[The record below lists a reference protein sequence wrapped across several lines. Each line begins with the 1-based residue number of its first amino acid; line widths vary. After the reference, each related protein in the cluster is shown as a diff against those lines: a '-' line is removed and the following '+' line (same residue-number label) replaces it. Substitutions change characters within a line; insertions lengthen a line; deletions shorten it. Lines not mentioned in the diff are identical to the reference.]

1 MIYDLQKASM
11 LKRISAWLLDII
23 LLTIVAAGFALLFS
37 GLFGFD
43 AHNETLNNTYAK
55 YEQQYGIQF
64 DITQESYDSLS
75 QEQKDLYQAAYDS
88 LSTDHEAV
96 YAYNML
102 MQLSILIVTLG
113 IFFAYLLLEFAVP
126 LWLKHGQTVGKKI
139 FGIAVMRAD
148 GVQLGAVALFV
159 RTVLGK
165 YTIETMIPVLI
176 IMMIFWGSI
185 GIVGPIVLGLI
196 GLLQIVLLIV
206 SRTNSVI
213 HDYLANTVTVDMSS
227 QLIFRTTE
235 ELIAYQKR
243 VAAEKAAKQVY

>member
-43 AHNETLNNTYAK
+43 AHNETLNNAYAK

>member
-43 AHNETLNNTYAK
+43 AHNEALNNAYAK

-88 LSTDHEAV
+88 LSIDHEAV

-196 GLLQIVLLIV
+196 GLLQIILLIV

>member
-43 AHNETLNNTYAK
+43 AHNETLNNAYAK

-227 QLIFRTTE
+227 QLIFRTPE

>member
-43 AHNETLNNTYAK
+43 AHNETLNNAYAK

-75 QEQKDLYQAAYDS
+75 QEQKNLYQAAYDS

-113 IFFAYLLLEFAVP
+113 IFFAYLVLEFAVP

-196 GLLQIVLLIV
+196 GLLQIVLLIA

>member
-43 AHNETLNNTYAK
+43 AHNETLNNAYAK
-55 YEQQYGIQF
+55 YEQQYGIQL

-196 GLLQIVLLIV
+196 GLLQIILLIV

>member
-43 AHNETLNNTYAK
+43 AHNEALNNAYAK

-88 LSTDHEAV
+88 LSIDHEAV

-165 YTIETMIPVLI
+165 YTIETMIPVYILL
-176 IMMIFWGSI
+176 MLFFGAMGLT
-185 GIVGPIVLGLI
+185 GTLVLFA
-196 GLLQIVLLIV
+196 LLAAQVCCL
-206 SRTNSVI
+206 SFTKTNSAI
-213 HDYLANTVTVDMSS
+213 HDLLAGTVVVDMAS
-227 QLIFRTTE
+227 QTIFRTTE
-235 ELIAYQKR
+235 ELISYQKK
-243 VAAEKAAKQVY
+243 VAAERAARQTY

>member
-1 MIYDLQKASM
+1 
-11 LKRISAWLLDII
+11 
-23 LLTIVAAGFALLFS
+23 
-37 GLFGFD
+37 
-43 AHNETLNNTYAK
+43 
-55 YEQQYGIQF
+55 
-64 DITQESYDSLS
+64 
-75 QEQKDLYQAAYDS
+75 
-88 LSTDHEAV
+88 
-96 YAYNML
+96 
-102 MQLSILIVTLG
+102 
-113 IFFAYLLLEFAVP
+113 
-126 LWLKHGQTVGKKI
+126 
-139 FGIAVMRAD
+139 
-148 GVQLGAVALFV
+148 
-159 RTVLGK
+159 
-165 YTIETMIPVLI
+165 MIPVLI

>member
-23 LLTIVAAGFALLFS
+23 LLAIVAAGFALLFS

-43 AHNETLNNTYAK
+43 AHNETLNNAYAR
-55 YEQQYGIQF
+55 YEQEYGIQL
-64 DITQESYDSLS
+64 DITHESYDALS
-75 QEQKDLYQAAYDS
+75 QDQKDLYQKAYDS
-88 LSTDHEAV
+88 LSADREAV

-102 MQLSILIVTLG
+102 MQLSVLIVTLG
-113 IFFAYLLLEFAVP
+113 IFFAYLLLEFAIP
-126 LWLKHGQTVGKKI
+126 LWLKNGQTVGKKV
-139 FGIAVMRAD
+139 FGIAVMRGD
-148 GVQLGAVALFV
+148 GVQINAVALFV

-176 IMMIFWGSI
+176 AMMVFWGSI
-185 GIVGPIVLGLI
+185 GILGPILLGLI
-196 GLLQIVLLIV
+196 GLLQLILLIA
-206 SRTNSVI
+206 SKTNSAI

-243 VAAEKAAKQVY
+243 AAAEKAAKKPY

>member
-11 LKRISAWLLDII
+11 TKRISAGLLDII
-23 LLTIVAAGFALLFS
+23 LLMILSAGFALLLS

-43 AHNETLNNTYAK
+43 GYNRMLDESYAK
-55 YEQQYGIQF
+55 YEAQYGIQF
-64 DITQESYDSLS
+64 DITQETFDALT
-75 QEQKDLYQAAYDS
+75 QEQQDAYRQAYDS
-88 LSTDHEAV
+88 LSADPDAV

-102 MQLSILIVTLG
+102 MQLSVLITTLG
-113 IFFAYLLLEFAVP
+113 ILCAYLLLEFVVP

-139 FGIAVMRAD
+139 FGVAVMRAD
-148 GVQLGAVALFV
+148 GVQLNAVALFV

-176 IMMIFWGSI
+176 VMMIFWGSI
-185 GIVGPIVLGLI
+185 GITGPIVLGLI
-196 GLLQIVLLIV
+196 GLLQIVLLIA
-206 SRTNSVI
+206 SRTNSLI

-243 VAAEKAAKQVY
+243 VAAEKAARQNY